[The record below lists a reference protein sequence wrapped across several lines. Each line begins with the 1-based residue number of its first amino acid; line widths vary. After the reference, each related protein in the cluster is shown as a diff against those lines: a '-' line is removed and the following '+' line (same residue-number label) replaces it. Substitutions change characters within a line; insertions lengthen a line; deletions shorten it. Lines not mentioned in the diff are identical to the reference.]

1 MDIFAKVAK
10 AEKSAPNDQ
19 GAVAVKDI
27 LKRKRSEQGTSPV
40 EDSKYSFDAPGSSS
54 PKRSRRGR
62 TLAEPQPTLLLS
74 QSLQTKKLV
83 LHEEALELLQ
93 QGRHHVPLV
102 VVAMVGKARRGKSFL
117 LNRCML
123 GKAKRMF
130 QVSSSSNACTKGVI
144 IHGSP
149 WCLADLGRSL
159 GIPEAEI
166 ATWCDV
172 DVVFA
177 DTEGIDA
184 TDRDGSYD
192 NNMLTF
198 TCVSSSAMI
207 YNAHG
212 PIDEDALSKISMIA
226 EVGRSLVTENSSEN
240 ASQTVQGLS
249 PVFHWCARDF
259 ALICHDAD
267 GNEITP
273 DEYLEFQLTLSV
285 GSQGTKDRMRQAF
298 CDFFTRRMCHTLPRP
313 VSDEADLR
321 RVQDMDDEELKPAFM
336 DAMKTF
342 RGRLFASLSPK
353 LIEGHK
359 LSCHDTVH
367 MMRRYV
373 ESINAGSVPN
383 IQDSW
388 HQVAVANVERA
399 MEKAFV
405 QFQNQCKNDLAC
417 ASSPSVFAINAASA
431 YSNALESIEIVAK
444 GIQMDP
450 EKYRAFSN
458 RCCDALN
465 DAWEECQNSYH
476 TISVSTTKVVDSVR
490 PLPTLA
496 DCMEHVSDGDDV
508 QNAITQWVSQVSMW
522 FTSIKET
529 IEESVCTPEVKHAR
543 LQGIANRWDGSGT
556 SSSNKLWAFLRKLSS
571 LDLKYRAVHDSYPKL
586 MHKFAQQ
593 LSTVLTHA
601 LDPDT
606 GVLSSTSAGSRIQQ
620 KYKDALETLQEE
632 VRNLDKRL
640 SEEETLR
647 KDAERQYEA
656 LSHELEDTKQAL
668 CKEREEMSTNTSAEL
683 RARELGREVEDLKRQ
698 QDEQCRMFQDQM
710 DTMESDMRRQVEDAL
725 QEVSKLR
732 TQNKR
737 YADDISRLQHD
748 HEVRL
753 TEATTALLSERKASE
768 TRERM
773 IEGERHSHR
782 EELQNLRNLLNDA
795 QTRFVTKMD
804 KRQRQ
809 LLDSSE
815 EHLRW
820 AEKVRTMESI
830 TVRAQCEKQTLE
842 KEVHL
847 LKEQVKQGFELR
859 EKFEHLKALVGR
871 MQAENEWLKTDRETL
886 REQAKTQTQELMLA
900 RQDLRA
906 ARFNSVYSLK
916 SAST

>member
-10 AEKSAPNDQ
+10 AEINTLCDRET
-19 GAVAVKDI
+19 VADRDV
-27 LKRKRSEQGTSPV
+27 LKRKRPDRDTSSTDV
-40 EDSKYSFDAPGSSS
+40 VRDRFNAPMSSS
-54 PKRSRRGR
+54 PKRSRSGRG
-62 TLAEPQPTLLLS
+62 LAEPQPTLLLS
-74 QSLQTKKLV
+74 QSLETKKLL

-93 QGRHHVPLV
+93 RGRHNVPLV
-102 VVAMVGKARRGKSFL
+102 IVAMVGKARRGKSFL

-123 GKAKRMF
+123 GRAKRMF

-159 GIPEAEI
+159 GISEGEI

-226 EVGRSLVTENSSEN
+226 EVGRSLVTENTSES
-240 ASQTVQGLS
+240 AGDTVRGLS

-273 DEYLEFQLTLSV
+273 DEYLEYQLTSSV
-285 GSQGTKDRMRQAF
+285 GSQGTKDQMRQAF

-321 RVQDMDDEELKPAFM
+321 RVQDMNDEELKPAFM
-336 DAMKTF
+336 NAMKTF

-353 LIEGHK
+353 VIAGHK

-373 ESINAGSVPN
+373 KSINAGSVPN

-388 HQVAVANVERA
+388 YQVAVANVERA
-399 MEKAFV
+399 MEKAFME
-405 QFQNQCKNDLAC
+405 FRNQCKNDLVC
-417 ASSPSVFAINAASA
+417 ASSPSVFAFNAASA
-431 YSNALESIEIVAK
+431 FSNALESIATVAK
-444 GIQMDP
+444 GIQVDHG
-450 EKYRAFSN
+450 KYTAFSN
-458 RCCDALN
+458 RCYDVLN
-465 DAWEECQNSYH
+465 DAWEECQSSYH
-476 TISVSTTKVVDSVR
+476 TMGVSTTKVVDSVR

-496 DCMEHVSDGDDV
+496 ECTEHVSDADDV

-522 FTSIKET
+522 LTAMKET
-529 IEESVCTPEVKHAR
+529 IEESVCAVEDKHAQ
-543 LQGIANRWDGSGT
+543 LQGIANRWDGLGT
-556 SSSNKLWAFLRKLSS
+556 SCSNKLWTLLQNVSL
-571 LDLKYRAVHDSYPKL
+571 LDLKHRMVYDSYPRI
-586 MHKFAQQ
+586 MHVFAQQ
-593 LSTVLTHA
+593 LSTVLSHA

-606 GVLSSTSAGSRIQQ
+606 GVFSSISTGGQVQQ

-647 KDAERQYEA
+647 KEAERQYEA

-668 CKEREEMSTNTSAEL
+668 CKEREERSTNTSAEFQ
-683 RARELGREVEDLKRQ
+683 ARELGREVEDLKRQ
-698 QDEQCRMFQDQM
+698 QDEQCRMFQNQM
-710 DTMESDMRRQVEDAL
+710 DTMESEMRRQVEDAL

-732 TQNKR
+732 TENER

-773 IEGERHSHR
+773 IEGERQSHR

-795 QTRFVTKMD
+795 QARFVTKMD

-859 EKFEHLKALVGR
+859 EKFEHFKALVGR

-886 REQAKTQTQELMLA
+886 REQAKVQTQELMLA

-916 SAST
+916 SANT